1 VIERVRARHPQI
13 TERGAKCPLGA
24 HARRMNP
31 RDAKVIDVPR
41 LHRMIRRTTSY
52 GPMLPTAVLE
62 DDGADRGVIF
72 VAATAHLERQFEF
85 VKTEWVNQ
93 GLFIGAPDDKD
104 PLAGPN
110 DGCDQFTTPQRPI
123 RRRLSD
129 LPAFVVHR
137 GGEYFFIPGLR
148 ALRWLADDTRTGGK
162 PRD

>member
-31 RDAKVIDVPR
+31 RDAQVIDVPR
-41 LHRMIRRTTSY
+41 LHRMIRRSTSY

-62 DDGADRGVIF
+62 DDGADRGV
-72 VAATAHLERQFEF
+72 
-85 VKTEWVNQ
+85 
-93 GLFIGAPDDKD
+93 
-104 PLAGPN
+104 
-110 DGCDQFTTPQRPI
+110 
-123 RRRLSD
+123 
-129 LPAFVVHR
+129 VHR
-137 GGEYFFIPGLR
+137 GAEYFFIPGLR